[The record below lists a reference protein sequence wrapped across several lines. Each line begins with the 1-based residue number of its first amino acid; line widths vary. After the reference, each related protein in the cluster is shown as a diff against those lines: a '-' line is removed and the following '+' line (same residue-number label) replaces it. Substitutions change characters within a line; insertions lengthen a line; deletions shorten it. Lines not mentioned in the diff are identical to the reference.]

1 LEVRLPIFIISKRRA
16 MLADSVE
23 RKAFG
28 NIRKSLKDVPV
39 TAILGPRQCG
49 KTTVVKMLAKKRS
62 NFLLLDM
69 ENPADIQA
77 LQDPAAFFDYY
88 SSKTICID
96 EIQRKPELFPIIRY
110 SVDKNRRNGRFII
123 LGSASPQLIKQSSE
137 SLAGRIRHIELTPFL
152 INEISDFENFYNR
165 LWLRG
170 GFPRSFL
177 AKGDE
182 NSFEWRN
189 DFVKTFLERDIP
201 QLGFNIGASKMRR
214 VWTMLAH
221 ANASILNRSKLGESL
236 GVSHHTINS
245 YLDILSDS
253 FMLRVLPPYEANIK
267 KRLVKS
273 PKILF
278 RDSGILHNLLGIKNY
293 KDLRSN
299 LNCGSSYEAFA
310 IEQIL
315 SDISIAGKF
324 EPYFYR
330 SHQGEEIDLLLDSGD
345 ELIAIECKSSS
356 SPDIPKGLH
365 TAVKD
370 LNISRTFI
378 AAPVEKE
385 YPAADNMMVCGI
397 QKCIEM
403 IG

>member
-16 MLADSVE
+16 MFVGSIE

-28 NIRKSLKDVPV
+28 NIKKSLKDVPV

-49 KTTVVKMLAKKRS
+49 KTTVVKMLAKKR
-62 NFLLLDM
+62 NDFLLLDM

-88 SSKTICID
+88 PNKTICID
-96 EIQRKPELFPIIRY
+96 EIQRKPELFPILRY
-110 SVDKNRRNGRFII
+110 SVDKNRRNGRFIV
-123 LGSASPQLIKQSSE
+123 LGSASPQLIRQSSE
-137 SLAGRIRHIELTPFL
+137 SLAGRIRYIELTPFS
-152 INEISDFENFYNR
+152 INEISNFENFYNR

-182 NSFEWRN
+182 SSFEWRN

-201 QLGFNIGASKMRR
+201 QFGFNIGASKMRR

-278 RDSGILHNLLGIKNY
+278 RDSGILHNLLGIRNY

-330 SHQGEEIDLLLDSGD
+330 SHQGEEIDLLLDSGN
-345 ELIAIECKSSS
+345 ELIAIECKASS
-356 SPDIPKGLH
+356 SPDIPKGLL

-378 AAPVEKE
+378 VAPVGRE
-385 YPAADNMMVCGI
+385 YPVADNMMVCGI
-397 QKCIEM
+397 STLPI
-403 IG
+403 